1 MFRFLGRAKL
11 ALAGLCL
18 AACLVF
24 PSNAGAVISFF
35 SESTGTLP
43 TTLSSMTAQAVVRI
57 SGTASYRMYLSS
69 GNIRILSATS
79 PDLKSWTLEPGV
91 RLSTGARHVDGSSI
105 TSCGIS
111 VSTGSTAPFLRM
123 YYVAISTTGKYRILS
138 ATSTDGVTFN
148 KTESTHVI
156 RSGGTAFL
164 DSPRPF
170 ADSLTIDR
178 LYYISDTLGGNS
190 RAQYRLFTSSSNDG
204 GITHIA
210 SSVLSGFAS
219 DNVYHVSVTS
229 LTDGRTRLYYNAPLT
244 VGTTGFKILSAIA
257 AAGSTSFSKE
267 SNVRYSTPSVST
279 ELFYPVVVRT
289 AESFSWRMFYSEITP
304 DVSTHTFI
312 ATALA
317 ASPTL
322 TGFTPSALSIGE
334 TSVSFTLTGEVFST
348 PNPTV
353 TFTKSGDTI
362 ATLTLNRTNDLEL
375 TGTFSTLGKDAGT
388 WTAVVTNADGFST
401 GSRPNAFTATLPPAE
416 IVMLDNLF
424 RPLAGGQV
432 TVSITTFGSGRVKMT
447 LYTQH
452 GRFIRTLFDAE
463 TSAGNFAA
471 VWNGTTLG
479 GSVVAS
485 GVYLLKITAP
495 GADIIKKIVVVK

>member
-1 MFRFLGRAKL
+1 MTVQAILRV
-11 ALAGLCL
+11 AGT
-18 AACLVF
+18 
-24 PSNAGAVISFF
+24 
-35 SESTGTLP
+35 ST
-43 TTLSSMTAQAVVRI
+43 
-57 SGTASYRMYLSS
+57 YRMYLSS
-69 GNIRILSATS
+69 ENLRILSATS
-79 PDLKSWTLEPGV
+79 PDLKSWTMDTGF
-91 RLSTGARHVDGSSI
+91 RLSTGPYHVDGASI

-111 VSTGSTAPFLRM
+111 VSTGSTSPFLRM
-123 YYVAISTTGKYRILS
+123 YYVAISSSNEYRILS
-138 ATSTDGVTFN
+138 ATSTDGLTFE

-156 RSGGTAFL
+156 RNSGGAFL

-170 ADSLTIDR
+170 ADSTSLDR
-178 LYYISDTLGGNS
+178 LYYIADTAGGNTQS
-190 RAQYRLFTSSSNDG
+190 NYRVFTASSNDG
-204 GITHIA
+204 GITHVDDGTVTA
-210 SSVLSGFAS
+210 LAS
-219 DNVYHVSVTS
+219 DIAYHVSVTS

-244 VGTTGFKILSAIA
+244 GETTGSQVLSAIA

-267 SNVRYSTPSVST
+267 SGVRYSTPSAST

-289 AESFSWRMFYSEITP
+289 TESFSWRMFYSETTP

-322 TGFTPSALSIGE
+322 VGFTPSALFVGD

-362 ATLTLNRTNDLEL
+362 ATLTLTRTDDLTL
-375 TGTFSTLGKDAGT
+375 TGTFSTLGKDSGA

-401 GSRPNAFTATLPPAE
+401 GSLSSAFTATLPPAE

-424 RPLAGGQV
+424 RPLTGGQV
-432 TVSITTFGSGRVKMT
+432 TVSITTFGSGRIKIT
-447 LYTQH
+447 LYTQN
-452 GRFIRTLFDAE
+452 GQFIRTLFDAE

-495 GADIIKKIVVVK
+495 GADLIKKVVVIK